1 MPVIEIIADG
11 GRRRRWSASEK
22 LRIAEEK
29 HPTWCSSS
37 LAGSEA
43 EKQYRYL
50 TILERD
56 NIRWKVPNEGNEMKP
71 VRVAILGASGWMG
84 KVHSMAFQT
93 FPQFVG
99 TAGGTASIVS
109 VVVNN
114 PAAQPDLAVQAQGAR
129 VLTDWMDAVNDPEVD
144 LIDICLPDSLHYPV
158 AKAAL
163 LAGKHVYCEKPL
175 ADTAAEAKALSD
187 IARQKGLITRVGH
200 AFPRNP
206 VHDLAKEIITSGEI
220 GEVKLFK
227 GCQHVDMFG
236 DPLAP
241 FMWRADARLA
251 PTGIVGDTGS
261 HVFSF
266 MEFLVGRVA
275 SLVADNLISTPK
287 RPVLTGSALGADA
300 AALTGAEEWADVTN
314 PDATHLLCRFENG
327 ASGIV
332 DFSRVATGRKFRQS
346 YEVYGTK
353 GSILYDYDEVNR
365 LHFYTNADS
374 AGRRGFRAIDIGPEH
389 PTYRAFLPLANL
401 SLGYNETKIIE
412 AAEVIQ
418 SITRGEP
425 MWPTF
430 DTGHHICQIVDAVM
444 ESGRRRSWVDIDLA
458 G

>member
-1 MPVIEIIADG
+1 M
-11 GRRRRWSASEK
+11 
-22 LRIAEEK
+22 
-29 HPTWCSSS
+29 
-37 LAGSEA
+37 
-43 EKQYRYL
+43 Q
-50 TILERD
+50 
-56 NIRWKVPNEGNEMKP
+56 P

-93 FPQFVG
+93 FQQFLGTSDG
-99 TAGGTASIVS
+99 TARIVAL
-109 VVVNN
+109 VEAN
-114 PAAQPDLAVQAQGAR
+114 PSSLPDLVARAPGAK
-129 VLTDWMDAVNDPEVD
+129 VLTDWRDAVNDPEID

-175 ADTAAEAKALSD
+175 ADSAAEAKELAD
-187 IARQKGLITRVGH
+187 IARQKGVITRVGH

-220 GEVKLFK
+220 GEVRLFK

-241 FMWRADARLA
+241 FMWRADGKLA
-251 PTGIVGDTGS
+251 PTGIVGDTGT

-266 MEFLVGRVA
+266 MEFLVGRVT
-275 SLVADNLISTPK
+275 SLVADNLIVTPK
-287 RPVLTGSALGADA
+287 RPVLAGSALGADA
-300 AALTGAEEWADVTN
+300 AALTGAEEWAEVSN
-314 PDATHLLCRFENG
+314 PDATHLMCRFENG

-332 DFSRVATGRKFRQS
+332 DFSRVATGRKFRQG

-353 GSILYDYDEVNR
+353 GSILYDWDQVNR
-365 LHFYTNADS
+365 LHFYTNNDR
-374 AGRRGFRAIDIGPEH
+374 AGRRGYRAIDVGPEH
-389 PTYRAFLPLANL
+389 PTYRAFLPLPNFA
-401 SLGYNETKIIE
+401 LGYNEMKIIE
-412 AAEVIQ
+412 AAEVIR

-430 DTGHHICQIVDAVM
+430 DTGHHICQIVDACM
-444 ESGRRRSWVDIDLA
+444 ESGRSRSWVDIDLV